1 MIQLVNTLKTVISD
15 NILLKEQNDNSS
27 KVDEYMTNFL
37 SNLTKIKDSDGFIY
51 ATKDNKNIV
60 VIDDAD
66 YLYIN
71 KKFYDDFPDFVK
83 DGFGGWV
90 YKLWKKYII
99 SEFPES
105 KNVLY
110 YLKIRKPVNT
120 FLTLT
125 FQDLEVYKLAN
136 DEIHFINIKENR
148 TVVILLNNEAWI
160 DVNIYDKLESIF
172 NFSEEYQKRLAFRNW
187 FYDVYNFNIDSVKRL
202 ISGPADEMIRQGER
216 IGLVKDK
223 INN

>member
-51 ATKDNKNIV
+51 ATKDNKNL
-60 VIDDAD
+60 VIIEDAD

-90 YKLWKKYII
+90 YKLWKKYGIH
-99 SEFPES
+99 EFPGS

-120 FLTLT
+120 YLTLT
-125 FQDLEVYKLAN
+125 FQDLEVYKED

-160 DVNIYDKLESIF
+160 DGNIYDNLASVLSLNED
-172 NFSEEYQKRLAFRNW
+172 YQKRIAFINW
-187 FYDVYNFNIDSVKRL
+187 FYDVYNFNVDSVKKM
-202 ISGPADEMIRQGER
+202 ISGPADEIIYQGEK